1 MVVDFPSI
9 LTVRNDSEY
18 LYKMANY
25 SLKGRVTN
33 FMGQWLGGTDGLPP
47 AALSWSRGWAFGQ
60 AGPVAQLGLQPGL
73 SSRRDL
79 SHSKGCVVPLPFC
92 CSLISFLMRAIKCV
106 SPNE

>member
-73 SSRRDL
+73 FPERPEPLQVLRRAAALLLLFD
-79 SHSKGCVVPLPFC
+79 F
-92 CSLISFLMRAIKCV
+92 IS
-106 SPNE
+106 NEGY